1 MIVIIPY
8 IIRHYKY
15 YTGAHYFPQSF
26 FHLAEV
32 SIVLVVL
39 ISLVLTSIPL
49 SGYPRYSTNARVV
62 LPLN

>member
-32 SIVLVVL
+32 RIVPAVL
-39 ISLVLTSIPL
+39 IPLVLTLIPL
-49 SGYPRYSTNARVV
+49 SGYPRYSTNGIVV
-62 LPLN
+62 LPLG